1 MALIKK
7 IKTNLGI
14 DATYWKIVD
23 LNINWLDKT
32 SHISLLGWVD
42 KNARDNGL
50 KPLTQRNFD
59 FNNVE
64 FPFIDEEPQ
73 NERETAYNK
82 IKQSEE
88 FADAEDL
95 L

>member
-1 MALIKK
+1 MALSKK

-73 NERETAYNK
+73 NEREIVYIK
-82 IKQSEE
+82 IKEDDE
-88 FADAEDL
+88 FFDALDV
-95 L
+95 